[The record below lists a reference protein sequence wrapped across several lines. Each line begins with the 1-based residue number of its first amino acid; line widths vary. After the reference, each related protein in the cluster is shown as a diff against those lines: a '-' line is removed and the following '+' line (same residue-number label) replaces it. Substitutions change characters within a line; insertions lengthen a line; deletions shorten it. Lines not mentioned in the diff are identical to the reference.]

1 MLLQLKNLRF
11 HNMMLFDAAVF
22 VIAIFLAYLLRFDFP
37 LPHGYLKQIVL
48 LVPFLIPLKLA
59 VFYFMRIY
67 RGIWRYFSVEDTWRL
82 GYASLIATLLTVTFI
97 VYVHG
102 FGGFPRSVF
111 IMDGVLTFLLC
122 GVLRLGLR
130 SYYAARNTSKGTGAF
145 SLPQLGQQG
154 TKDKRVLII
163 GAGGA
168 GEKMLREIF
177 DNPHLHYCV
186 MGFLDDDV
194 NKQGRS
200 IHGIPV
206 LGSAEELPRL
216 VKDLQVERVFISV
229 PAATGPEMRRLVEI
243 CKRAGVPH
251 KTLPAIG
258 EIINGNLT
266 IALREVNYEDL
277 LRRPPIQL
285 DMAGIHDY
293 LTGRRVLVT
302 GCGGS
307 IGSELCRQVMRFDP
321 EALILVDASEA
332 NLYHIE
338 TELQHELNFEHCCG
352 ILGRVQDCSLMEK
365 VFAKYRPHVVFHA
378 AACKHV
384 PMLEKIPWEAI
395 FNNVLGSQVVMEAAI
410 RHGVERF
417 VLVSTDKA
425 VRPTSVM
432 GTSKRI
438 AELLLQSLQGNGSNL
453 MAVRF
458 GNVIGSSGSVV
469 PLFQRQIE
477 RGGPVTVTHPEV
489 KRYFMSIPEA
499 SQLILQA
506 ASLGRGGE
514 IFVLEMGTPVLI
526 ADMARDLIRLSG
538 KVPDRDVLISYVGM
552 RPGEKLVE
560 ELVSSQ
566 EGVAHTPHEKIMVL
580 QPNGT
585 WCGHGNQENFSRW
598 LNAHL
603 EELYTIAELHDSGPL
618 RHKLRQI
625 VASYRGEEADCVL

>member
-1 MLLQLKNLRF
+1 MLQQLKNLRLYT
-11 HNMMLFDAAVF
+11 MMLFDAAVF
-22 VIAIFLAYLLRFDFP
+22 IMALVAAYLLRFDFP
-37 LPHGYLKQIVL
+37 LPHVNAKQIIL
-48 LVPFLIPLKLA
+48 LLPFLIPLKLT
-59 VFYFMRIY
+59 VFFFMRLY
-67 RGIWRYFSVEDTWRL
+67 KGIWRYFSVEDTWRL
-82 GYASLIATLLTVTFI
+82 VYASLISTLLTVTFI

-102 FGGFPRSVF
+102 FGGFSRSVF
-111 IMDGVLTFLLC
+111 VMDAVLTFLLC
-122 GVLRLGLR
+122 GILRLGIR
-130 SYYAARNTSKGTGAF
+130 SYYTARNTSKGTGAF
-145 SLPQLGQQG
+145 SLPHLGQQE
-154 TKDKRVLII
+154 TKDKRVVII

-177 DNPHLHYCV
+177 DNPYLHYCV
-186 MGFLDDDV
+186 VGFLDDDI

-200 IHGIPV
+200 VHGVPV
-206 LGSAEELPRL
+206 LGGVEELPKI
-216 VKDLQVERVFISV
+216 VAEFKVERVFISV
-229 PAATGPEMRRLVEI
+229 PSASGPQMRRLVEI
-243 CKRAGVPH
+243 CKRSGIPH

-293 LTGRRVLVT
+293 LTDRRVLVT

-321 EALILVDASEA
+321 EELILVDASEE
-332 NLYHIE
+332 NLYTIE
-338 TELQHELNFEHCCG
+338 TELQHDLNFNRCCG
-352 ILGRVQDCSLMEK
+352 ILSRVQDRRVMEK
-365 VFAKYRPHVVFHA
+365 IFAKYRPHVVFHA

-395 FNNVLGSQVVMEAAI
+395 FNNVLGSQVVMEMALQ
-410 RHGVERF
+410 HGTERF

-425 VRPTSVM
+425 VRPANVM

-438 AELLLQSLQGNGSNL
+438 AELLLQSLQGNGTNF

-458 GNVIGSSGSVV
+458 GNVVGSSGSVV

-477 RGGPVTVTHPEV
+477 RGGPVTVTHPDV

-506 ASLGRGGE
+506 ASLGKGGE

-538 KVPDRDVLISYVGM
+538 KEPDHDIQISYVGM
-552 RPGEKLVE
+552 RPGEKLFE

-566 EGVAHTPHEKIMVL
+566 EGVANTPHEKILVL
-580 QPNGT
+580 QPNGN
-585 WCGHGNQENFSRW
+585 WCGHGNQEDFSRW
-598 LNAHL
+598 LNAQL
-603 EELYTIAELHDSGPL
+603 QELYAIADQHDATQL
-618 RHKLRQI
+618 RHKLKQI
-625 VASYRGEEADCVL
+625 VTSYSGEETASVL

>member
-1 MLLQLKNLRF
+1 MLRQLKDL
-11 HNMMLFDAAVF
+11 HHYSMMLYDAAVF
-22 VIAIFLAYLLRFDFP
+22 VIALVAAYLLRFDFP
-37 LPHGYLKQIVL
+37 LPRINVKQIL
-48 LVPFLIPLKLA
+48 LLLPFLIPLKLT
-59 VFYFMRIY
+59 VFYFMRLY

-82 GYASLIATLLTVTFI
+82 AYASLIATLLTVTFI

-102 FGGFPRSVF
+102 FTGFPRSVF
-111 IMDGVLTFLLC
+111 VMDGVLTFLLC
-122 GVLRLGLR
+122 GILRLGIR
-130 SYYAARNTSKGTGAF
+130 SYYTARNTSKGTGAF

-154 TKDKRVLII
+154 KKDKRVLII

-186 MGFLDDDV
+186 VGFLDDDIS
-194 NKQGRS
+194 KQGRS

-206 LGSAEELPRL
+206 LGGAEELPK
-216 VKDLQVERVFISV
+216 VVEDLKVERALISV
-229 PAATGPEMRRLVEI
+229 PSASGPQMRRLVEI
-243 CKRAGVPH
+243 CKRSGVPY

-277 LRRPPIQL
+277 LRRAPIQL

-293 LTGRRVLVT
+293 LAGRRVLVT

-321 EALILVDASEA
+321 EALILVDASEE
-332 NLYHIE
+332 NLYNIE
-338 TELQHELNFEHCCG
+338 TELQHDLNFDRCCG
-352 ILGRVQDCSLMEK
+352 ILSKVQDHRIMEK

-378 AACKHV
+378 AAFKHV
-384 PMLEKIPWEAI
+384 PMLEKIPWEAV
-395 FNNVLGSQVVMEAAI
+395 FNNILGSQVIMETSLRYGI
-410 RHGVERF
+410 ERF

-425 VRPTSVM
+425 VRPANVM

-438 AELLLQSLQGNGSNL
+438 AELFLQSLQGNGTKF

-458 GNVIGSSGSVV
+458 GNVVGSSGSVV

-477 RGGPVTVTHPEV
+477 RGGPVTVTHPDV
-489 KRYFMSIPEA
+489 KRYFMLIPEA

-506 ASLGRGGE
+506 ASLGKGGE
-514 IFVLEMGTPVLI
+514 IFILEMGTPVLI

-538 KVPDRDVLISYVGM
+538 KEPDHDIQISYVGM
-552 RPGEKLVE
+552 RPGEKLFE

-566 EGVAHTPHEKIMVL
+566 EGVANTPHEKILVL
-580 QPNGT
+580 QPNGN
-585 WCGHGNQENFSRW
+585 WCGHGNQEDFTRW
-598 LNAHL
+598 LKAQL
-603 EELYTIAELHDSGPL
+603 RELYAIAEQHDARQL
-618 RHKLRQI
+618 RYKLREI
-625 VASYRGEEADCVL
+625 VASYHGEESVCVL